1 MPDWPLRLLCH
12 PSPNWTFG
20 FRTYFGFGLGG
31 LNLTIFY
38 LKSKQ
43 SMFVVIGSGRQE
55 VLSLRLLLLS
65 LHPQLGLTQVLD
77 PADLD
82 LGISDWVFQ

>member
-1 MPDWPLRLLCH
+1 
-12 PSPNWTFG
+12 
-20 FRTYFGFGLGG
+20 
-31 LNLTIFY
+31 
-38 LKSKQ
+38 
-43 SMFVVIGSGRQE
+43 MFVVIGSGRQE